1 MSVSF
6 KGSTENK
13 SSMRGSI
20 FTRARMS
27 FFRSKGERGAD
38 VLTLRGKTGAN
49 FEGKVRVTR
58 GSEGCFSCFGNIGS
72 SEQDKERYVL
82 IKGSN
87 LFVFLKEDSA
97 APKYAVDLARKVVNV
112 HPASGQC
119 QMVCLETALG
129 DTEYQFKFDLKENP
143 ESANDFAKA
152 LKEQIHVA
160 DAEAAKA
167 VRSTMSTYKLFDYHI
182 VKYLKN
188 DISIFNSFLICL
200 FL

>member
-1 MSVSF
+1 
-6 KGSTENK
+6 
-13 SSMRGSI
+13 
-20 FTRARMS
+20 MS

-167 VRSTMSTYKLFDYHI
+167 RLGHKIKHSKSIKYATNIASKKKSEAPEAPVSFGEAIQSVPMSY
-182 VKYLKN
+182 
-188 DISIFNSFLICL
+188 
-200 FL
+200 